1 MTSMTP
7 RLRPWQIL
15 AATVLLTGAA
25 LLAYWPALT
34 GGFLWD
40 DDTLVTDS
48 TLVKAPDGLYRMWF
62 TTEPLD
68 YWPLT
73 NTSFWLE
80 WRLWGMRSSGYHATN
95 LLRHLVSGLL
105 VWAILRRL
113 SIRGGLLAAALFVLH
128 PVNVES
134 DAWIAQRK
142 NTLSMVFFPAVD
154 PLVPQGRSRT
164 GRCSPGRRV
173 LETEITSPSC
183 GFTAGRTGNQPLVLA
198 QPRHVRPRDA
208 QQGLRGNPAG
218 RPAADRLVAAG
229 AIRRRT

>member
-1 MTSMTP
+1 MVFLSPST

-15 AATVLLTGAA
+15 AATALLTGAA
-25 LLAYWPALT
+25 LLAYWPAVT
-34 GGFLWD
+34 GGFVWD

-80 WRLWGMRSSGYHATN
+80 WRLWGMRSTGYHATN
-95 LLRHLVSGLL
+95 LLLHVASGLL

-134 DAWIAQRK
+134 VAWIAQRK
-142 NTLSMVFFPAVD
+142 NTLSMVFFLLSILCTSVSIRNRKGLSRP
-154 PLVPQGRSRT
+154 PRPQNRNHEDVGRLRRRSNREST
-164 GRCSPGRRV
+164 VGIGSVSPCSCLRCSAKARW
-173 LETEITSPSC
+173 LSC
-183 GFTAGRTGNQPLVLA
+183 RASCC
-198 QPRHVRPRDA
+198 
-208 QQGLRGNPAG
+208 
-218 RPAADRLVAAG
+218 
-229 AIRRRT
+229 